1 MVSVFPRRMGDIF
14 FACRALAGRC
24 DNDTADTPGALLLL
38 GRLEIAGRSHAG
50 FVAEIRRI

>member
-1 MVSVFPRRMGDIF
+1 MVSVFPRGMGDIF

-24 DNDTADTPGALLLL
+24 DNGTADTPRALLLL
-38 GRLEIAGRSHAG
+38 GKLEIAGRSHAG